1 MEESPAEER
10 VDEAG
15 TLVPI
20 QEVDEVEE
28 VSMVPEEN
36 EEPIPLR
43 EQPPAYRQVRGQR
56 AVRGRG
62 QSQPFHRHLFP
73 HTVSLGAE
81 GVLLCR

>member
-28 VSMVPEEN
+28 VSMAPEEN
-36 EEPIPLR
+36 EEPVPMR
-43 EQPPAYRQVRGQR
+43 EQPPAY
-56 AVRGRG
+56 
-62 QSQPFHRHLFP
+62 
-73 HTVSLGAE
+73 
-81 GVLLCR
+81 